1 MGIRHGPRDVF
12 FQLKAVILAFQVWS
26 WMNLTAAPD
35 FKMLG
40 VRINNWYQLIG
51 YRNITVRCIYNK
63 IYSEW
68 YSRLL
73 SILVNLKN
81 NSSINSHQFQLH
93 GLSRC
98 GGLHKYLFVGTF
110 VINVDF
116 VLERKS
122 YPRSWLVYKTLGG
135 PQTLY
140 QWEKNH
146 HQFNKRTIFSHN
158 LRHLFF
164 WCLGRNHKESFKTN
178 FCWKILFFTK
188 WGFHVFPQA
197 SKHLVRRYLDTKNIP
212 KTPSQ

>member
-1 MGIRHGPRDVF
+1 MGPGMF

-35 FKMLG
+35 FKMLE

-81 NSSINSHQFQLH
+81 NSSINSHEFQLHH

-135 PQTLY
+135 FCKHCTSGKRIITNSIKGQFFLIIFGICFFGVWAGTI
-140 QWEKNH
+140 KNH
-146 HQFNKRTIFSHN
+146 SKPISFGKFCSSPNEDFT
-158 LRHLFF
+158 FF
-164 WCLGRNHKESFKTN
+164 PRLPNTLWGGIWTPKTY
-178 FCWKILFFTK
+178 L
-188 WGFHVFPQA
+188 
-197 SKHLVRRYLDTKNIP
+197 KHLLSR
-212 KTPSQ
+212 